1 MSAVKKENIMKHLSK
16 MLIALVLALTI
27 AGTLPAQVFADSAPE
42 YISEVKVYE
51 GNCDNASAEGFTIL
65 CGEDGKPVDLNQGSG
80 ATGIGA
86 KGNKKVF
93 LGYKTTSDRK
103 EAITDLAMMNMKGG
117 YSVQE
122 YTALMKD
129 QMNKQIIPLIEGFL
143 SAIEEYRENYNSAN
157 AANKERAQYIHDIL
171 NKMTDDDCGG
181 AGLGD
186 LLLNET
192 VYEMAKPKFE
202 ALSDKEKETTDLY
215 DVNIQVRDSLPASEK
230 NKHADI
236 LTIIA
241 QSNGR
246 ATLMMENLITRAADT
261 DDSTWLDRFAG
272 ITFADL
278 ADNLGLPPTDASM
291 KLARMY
297 DDDAK
302 KILRMF

>member
-1 MSAVKKENIMKHLSK
+1 MKHLSK
-16 MLIALVLALTI
+16 ILIALVLALTI

-157 AANKERAQYIHDIL
+157 AANAAGSNFSGGTLIITGVSGFALGALISAFAAKAT
-171 NKMTDDDCGG
+171 NKRR
-181 AGLGD
+181 
-186 LLLNET
+186 
-192 VYEMAKPKFE
+192 K
-202 ALSDKEKETTDLY
+202 KET
-215 DVNIQVRDSLPASEK
+215 A
-230 NKHADI
+230 
-236 LTIIA
+236 
-241 QSNGR
+241 
-246 ATLMMENLITRAADT
+246 
-261 DDSTWLDRFAG
+261 
-272 ITFADL
+272 
-278 ADNLGLPPTDASM
+278 
-291 KLARMY
+291 
-297 DDDAK
+297 
-302 KILRMF
+302 